1 MIFTENTSFACN
13 NIKIYVCVTS
23 GAVLL
28 TGWVDLDTTFAVQL
42 RETARVLGSQGA
54 PAESDVDS
62 VRASTQGILS
72 DFRHFSLIFIDFRR
86 FSSDGTSDGQFCE
99 HLPRKIIGWEFIP
112 GSTGS
117 SGSSGSGIS
126 GGSKRA
132 PDPTFT
138 RTGGQD
144 DVR

>member
-54 PAESDVDS
+54 PAEPDIDP
-62 VRASTQGILS
+62 VRASTQGIWC
-72 DFRHFSLIFIDFRR
+72 DFRCFSLIFLDFSQI
-86 FSSDGTSDGQFCE
+86 FK
-99 HLPRKIIGWEFIP
+99 L
-112 GSTGS
+112 
-117 SGSSGSGIS
+117 
-126 GGSKRA
+126 
-132 PDPTFT
+132 
-138 RTGGQD
+138 
-144 DVR
+144 